1 MTPQNLHAHST
12 LDDGRSTPE
21 EMLRASLSA
30 GMCSCGLSLH
40 SPLPFQNDWAPGM
53 ETVEVFLR
61 EMRRL
66 AAAFAPRMTVYVGIE
81 WDVLSENV
89 DLAPFDYVI
98 GSVHHLPVD
107 GANPSVDESPEAT
120 ADLLARYFG
129 GDADAAAALYFS
141 ELQKVAAQPR
151 AQIVGHFDLLTKFN
165 ERGAFFDEESPVYR
179 RAATRAMEALVEADK
194 IFEVNTGAI
203 SRGYRTSPYPSRV
216 LLEQLRRMDGRV
228 TLGSDAH
235 SACNVA
241 CAFDAALRLVRDCG
255 FRQIWQMVSPGVFEP
270 VALEAFER

>member
-30 GMCSCGLSLH
+30 GMRSCGLSLH
-40 SPLPFQNDWAPGM
+40 SPLPFKNDWAPGM
-53 ETVEVFLR
+53 KTVEVFLR
-61 EMRRL
+61 EMRHL
-66 AAAFAPRMTVYVGIE
+66 AATFAPRMAVYAGIE

-107 GANPSVDESPEAT
+107 GANSSVDESPEAT

-179 RAATRAMEALVEADK
+179 RAAARAMEALVEVDK

-203 SRGYRTSPYPSRV
+203 SRGYRTSPYPSRA

-235 SACNVA
+235 SARNVA
-241 CAFDAALRLVRDCG
+241 CSFDAALRLVRDCG

>member
-1 MTPQNLHAHST
+1 MMPQNLHAHST
-12 LDDGRSTPE
+12 LDDGRSPPE

-203 SRGYRTSPYPSRV
+203 SRGYRTSPYPSRA

-235 SACNVA
+235 SARDVA

-255 FRQIWQMVSPGVFEP
+255 FRQIWQMISPGVFEP

>member
-30 GMCSCGLSLH
+30 GMSSCGLSLH

-66 AAAFAPRMTVYVGIE
+66 AAAFAPRMTVYAGIE

-89 DLAPFDYVI
+89 DLALFDYVI

-129 GDADAAAALYFS
+129 GDAGAAAALYFS

-179 RAATRAMEALVEADK
+179 RAAARAMEALVEADK

-203 SRGYRTSPYPSRV
+203 SRGYRTSPYPSRA

-235 SACNVA
+235 SARDVA

>member
-21 EMLRASLSA
+21 EMVRASLSA
-30 GMCSCGLSLH
+30 GMRSCGLSLH
-40 SPLPFQNDWAPGM
+40 SPLPFKNDWAPGM

-61 EMRRL
+61 EMRHL
-66 AAAFAPRMTVYVGIE
+66 AAAFAPRMAVYAGIE
-81 WDVLSENV
+81 WDVLSTNV

-120 ADLLARYFG
+120 ADLLARYFV

-179 RAATRAMEALVEADK
+179 RAAARAMEALVEADK